1 MCPSISFHGINQI
14 LGLKLSAATQFE
26 LAAAFSGTASLKVT
40 GYSLFVIGKNISRY
54 SYISMSRET

>member
-1 MCPSISFHGINQI
+1 MCPTISFHGFNQI
-14 LGLKLSAATQFE
+14 LGLKLPTATRFE

-40 GYSLFVIGKNISRY
+40 GYSLFVIGKDIIRY